1 MCVQSMESRTR
12 TRVQGKGSA
21 SCLSQVLLLVVTILT
36 SIGIWGCTGSVSGQ
50 NLQSAPPP
58 NSAYSISGTISPT
71 AGGSGATATLSGANS
86 ASTTTNSSG
95 SYTFTGLANGTYTV
109 TPSNTGYTFSP
120 GSQSVTLSGS
130 NVTGVNFTAT
140 AQTTTYSIS
149 GTISPT
155 AGGSGAT
162 VTLSGASSASTTT
175 NSSGSYTFTGLAN
188 GTYTATPSNTGYTSS
203 PGSQSVTLSG
213 SNVTGVNFTAT
224 AQVAHSVTLSWAA
237 GTSTVVG
244 YNIYRSSVSGGPYTR
259 MNSSLITVLTYSD
272 TTVLA
277 GHVYYYVATLVNSSN
292 VESSYSN
299 ELSATIP
306 TP

>member
-140 AQTTTYSIS
+140 AQ
-149 GTISPT
+149 
-155 AGGSGAT
+155 
-162 VTLSGASSASTTT
+162 
-175 NSSGSYTFTGLAN
+175 
-188 GTYTATPSNTGYTSS
+188 
-203 PGSQSVTLSG
+203 
-213 SNVTGVNFTAT
+213 
-224 AQVAHSVTLSWAA
+224 VAHSVTLSWAA